1 MITPNYSSDL
11 IHVTSVLSWAG
22 ANELDDWIAR
32 VGVEKAQSVSA
43 SAKRLGSQVD
53 KIISAELLGKKV
65 KGSERFEVKQALV
78 AWKEWRSL
86 NIFKAIAVQKTVED
100 HELGIVGTP
109 DCLSDAEVFDWKVG
123 KRITW
128 KYVWQINE
136 YARMVKLPK
145 WRVVRF
151 DPYLG
156 VWEEKSGQYSE
167 FIHWAFRELLGA
179 YRKHLNTKEAYQL

>member
-1 MITPNYSSDL
+1 MTHPDNSSGL

-32 VGVEKAQSVSA
+32 VGVEKAQSVSD

-65 KGSERFEVKQALV
+65 KESERFEVKQALA
-78 AWKEWRSL
+78 AWKYWRSL
-86 NIFKAIAVQKTVED
+86 NTFKAVEVQKTVED

-109 DCLSDAEVFDWKVG
+109 DCLSDLEVFDWKVG

-128 KYVWQINE
+128 KYVWQVNE
-136 YARMVKLPK
+136 YARMVILPK

-156 VWEEKSGQYSE
+156 VWEEKSGRYDES
-167 FIHWAFRELLGA
+167 IHEAFKALLGV
-179 YRKHLNTKEAYQL
+179 YRAHLETKEAYQL